1 MLPTTRVRPA
11 RSCTNE
17 DRSIASA
24 ERDAGAPA
32 RRSAPAMVSASPRS
46 VPAFIGC
53 GSYSPRG
60 GSAEQPLRPHHQH
73 EDEER
78 ERDRV
83 LELPAILERRIHSG
97 DADEGSAEQRAEIAA
112 EPADD
117 RRDEAV
123 QHIRDAGIVGYRD
136 HRGGDEAGGPDDQPA
151 DREGEDLQAADPDAG
166 GAGGVEVLRDGA
178 DRKPAQ
184 GARVEPA
191 ERQIPEQRQPDQ
203 D

>member
-1 MLPTTRVRPA
+1 MQMLPRTRVRPA
-11 RSCTNE
+11 RSWTNE
-17 DRSIASA
+17 ERSIARA

-32 RRSAPAMVSASPRS
+32 RRPAPAMVSASPRS

-73 EDEER
+73 EHEER

-83 LELPAILERRIHSG
+83 LELPAILERRIHGG
-97 DADEGSAEQRAEIAA
+97 DADERSAEERAEIAA

-117 RRDEAV
+117 RRDKAV
-123 QHIRDAGIVGYRD
+123 QHIRNAGIVGYRD
-136 HRGGDEAGGPDDQPA
+136 HRGGEEAVGPDDQPA

-166 GAGGVEVLRDGA
+166 GAGGVEVLCDRA

-184 GARVEPA
+184 SARMQTA
-191 ERQIPEQRQPDQ
+191 GRQIPEN
-203 D
+203 